1 MAKVNATTDARILVG
16 IDISKNRHEV
26 LIAIPGKT
34 RRRRMTVL
42 NVAADYQRLIET
54 LRSFELPVAI
64 GFEATGNYHRA
75 LVFALGAAGFELN
88 LVSSVALAR
97 TREALHNSWDKND
110 PKDAQ
115 VILRMLEIGAVQ
127 VFHDPLVAG
136 TCDIQELSKTY
147 EMVARAK
154 TELWHRI
161 LTHYLPL
168 YFPEADRFHR
178 SSRGDW
184 FLAFLE
190 AFPSPHLITAM
201 EKDEF
206 IAVAWPIVGRRVGKA
221 ALLADIYETSK
232 TSVGLPVDPGSDALS
247 MFRLVLRQ
255 GRSLIQQRNA
265 IEARAAELLANH
277 PDYRLLRTI
286 PGIGPV
292 NALAV
297 LAEAGD
303 LRRFRHHR
311 QFLKFCGMDLAT
323 VQSGLFRGKSKISK
337 YGNVRLRRVLWLA
350 SQAAVLKPANS
361 FRDKFER
368 YISQDRHNPDLRRK
382 AYTAI
387 AAKMARTIHAVIK
400 SGEPYRPF
408 FEGASPSGRT
418 PFYRAVEAPSA
429 TS

>member
-1 MAKVNATTDARILVG
+1 MAKVEHTSDARVLVG
-16 IDISKNRHEV
+16 IDISKHRHEV
-26 LIAIPGKT
+26 LIAVPGKS
-34 RRRRMTVL
+34 RRRRTTVL
-42 NVAADYQRLIET
+42 NTAEDYRRLIAALLEYG
-54 LRSFELPVAI
+54 LPVTI

-75 LVFALGAAGFELN
+75 LMFALGAAGFDLK

-136 TCDIQELSKTY
+136 TCDIQELS
-147 EMVARAK
+147 MVARSK

-190 AFPSPHLITAM
+190 AFPSPHMITAM
-201 EKDEF
+201 DKDVF
-206 IAVAWPIVGRRVGKA
+206 IESAWPVIGRRVGKA

-232 TSVGLPVDPGSDALS
+232 TSVGLPVPPDSDAIR
-247 MFRLVLRQ
+247 MFRLVLAQ
-255 GRSLIQQRNA
+255 GRSLVQLHNA
-265 IEARAAELLANH
+265 FEDRAGELLADH
-277 PDYRLLRTI
+277 RDYRLLRTI

-323 VQSGLFRGKSKISK
+323 VQSGVFRGRSKISK
-337 YGNVRLRRVLWLA
+337 YGNARLRRTLWLA

-368 YISQDRHNPDLRRK
+368 YIAQDRHNPDLRRK

-408 FEGASPSGRT
+408 FEGVSPGGRT
-418 PFYRAVEAPSA
+418 PLCRAVEAA
-429 TS
+429 F